1 MSFDLTT
8 TTDDDEKKLS
18 DVKSRVRLDEAGSY
32 KGSLRLWMR
41 DGERWYP
48 TLRKTIWILEQLR
61 DFVQVCF
68 SYFCLFLLM
77 NSFLHPKKKA
87 CDIPRYRTR
96 SASAM
101 SSIAGDGEREY

>member
-18 DVKSRVRLDEAGSY
+18 DVKSRVRLDEGGSY

-48 TLRKTIWILEQLR
+48 TLRKTIRILEQLR

-101 SSIAGDGEREY
+101 SPIAGDGEREY